1 MTFMKKDLH
10 PKGLTCIL
18 EIRNQD
24 TEFVVVQ
31 DLDKQPNYGWKPVTR
46 KTRKDGFKIVEQQ
59 ILS

>member
-1 MTFMKKDLH
+1 MNVADRTYVLLGGAMSLATKE
-10 PKGLTCIL
+10 T
-18 EIRNQD
+18 QA
-24 TEFVVVQ
+24 EFVVVQ